1 MKLALLPTKNS
12 LSPTLRKRMI
22 GLLNQQ
28 LADVLDLGWQARQAH
43 WNVKGPAF
51 ISLHELFGTVA
62 DDLDNHADELAERSV
77 QLGGLALG
85 TLQAVVNSSR
95 LPAYPV
101 TLTAGRKHLT
111 ALTGAV
117 ALVARTSRVAIE
129 SADQAGDADTADLF
143 TSVSRSLDKML
154 WKLEAHLMD

>member
-111 ALTGAV
+111 AL
-117 ALVARTSRVAIE
+117 
-129 SADQAGDADTADLF
+129 
-143 TSVSRSLDKML
+143 
-154 WKLEAHLMD
+154 

>member
-143 TSVSRSLDKML
+143 TSVSRSLDKIL

>member
-143 TSVSRSLDKML
+143 TSVSRSLDKIL
-154 WKLEAHLMD
+154 WKL